1 MPHMHL
7 IQTKVSK
14 ETLKALD
21 ALARAVGH
29 KRAGYLRHLVE
40 VHVRAIE
47 PKLLASL
54 SKTRPDVL
62 SPKRRPRGQ

>member
-1 MPHMHL
+1 MPRMRL
-7 IQTKVSK
+7 IQTKVSE
-14 ETLKALD
+14 ETLRALD

-47 PKLLASL
+47 PKLLTSL

-62 SPKRRPRGQ
+62 APARRPREE